1 MLNPELTFIQAAMS
15 LPDIDFKA
23 IRLHRGVKSDAFE
36 ELCCQLASDEAQTLG
51 ARFVRKGRGADGGVE
66 AFAILPTGREV
77 GWQVKYYWQIDTAL
91 KSLKESLDRA
101 LDKHRAMDRFIACL
115 PFDPPDSRKANTV
128 TALQKWEAWR
138 TAEIAEAA
146 KSGRTIEIELW
157 AAQGIRDRLMT
168 DPKAAGRIAF
178 WFDETLLTE
187 AWFREK
193 LARSV
198 NALGARY
205 TASTNIKLPIRHAV
219 LALTGDP
226 GFLGEL
232 RQLVENLA
240 QARSLVPEDAGP
252 EAEAAR
258 AKVDIAVAAL
268 QAVVDLQPT
277 ELPQADLV
285 AVLSEA
291 EEATSAWRLFDH
303 RANGRSQASPE
314 ISRLHGRT
322 ADARERLASRR
333 WTLVNARRLLV
344 TGEGGR
350 GKSHLLA
357 DACQHQIE
365 AGAPALLIV
374 SHLLKDEE
382 PWAQIIKGLDLPRHL
397 RVEEFLGA
405 LNAAAEAAGVRAL
418 VVVDGLNER
427 DGQALWSARL
437 PTFLHDVEAF
447 PHISVVLSCR
457 TTYVEATIP
466 SELDETRL
474 PRLEHAGFSVSDA
487 ARYLDLRGVT
497 TLDAPWPMA
506 EFDTPLFLKT
516 LCDGLAFSGKTTLP
530 KGSQGVS
537 SIFELYADAVA
548 GAVEREMGL
557 TKKLKHVPRLITA
570 LAKEIATT
578 GDGYVPYL
586 RADEIAQTI
595 LPHNGRAGRDLLF
608 QLIAAGL
615 LTTNLNG
622 GEEFVSFTFERVGD
636 FAVAEGLIE
645 ACKDGDALKARLQED
660 SPLAKTLSGNAGY
673 VGGVL
678 EALTVLAPERFG
690 TELLDLSMPMQM
702 KWEAAQAFEESLMTR
717 EATAFT
723 DHTWELVR
731 QYGGT
736 AGEWDARIRLASE
749 PDAAQNAE
757 ALHARLKAMPM
768 PERDAVWSIHLAR
781 TSRAAG
787 PLSDWALR
795 PRYGHL
801 AEPRALLAA
810 ITLTWFLSTS
820 DRSLRD
826 RSTKSLVSI
835 LADQPGIVAA
845 LLERFID
852 VDDAYVLERLLCAI
866 YGAALQGRWPSDA
879 GALAVQAVD
888 QEVFV
893 KRAPPVNCLAREHG
907 RLLIQWAIAH
917 GVVPADYDT
926 APSTGP
932 FTSPWPIE
940 HVPDDVIESFTRVHR
955 NGYVGRD
962 AIVASCVE
970 DGDFARYVLDRVV
983 DSWSPALRGTTPLP
997 TRETLHDAWQRDFDA
1012 MATPEMQAAYA
1023 ALTLALK
1030 EDYEESRWHD
1040 GAKAKA
1046 AKAAFETAIGSDM
1059 FERWREEAANWRRS
1073 GMYQATQ
1080 PRDHAEFNLAWARRW
1095 VCLRA
1100 HQRGWSQALHGDFD
1114 DTIHNDR
1121 MSHHAERIGKKYQ
1134 WLALYEL
1141 RARMA
1146 DNLEP
1151 VKAAAEPEPEE
1162 LRAIDPSLL
1171 AGVRFSEDDEET
1183 DDGDQDTAPL
1193 EASEWKRSL
1202 LLPPVGLDEA
1212 LVWRDDLDDLPDG
1225 LEALELTADGRQ
1237 WLLLKGFD
1245 SWRGGPE
1252 WLNRQV
1258 TRFITCF
1265 VVRRTDLPA
1274 FLTLV
1279 DGMFELDHDHLLE
1292 GEERVPFQ
1300 SYLGEHP
1307 WLWREEPNDG
1317 WNPAW
1322 TPRTQRTAKGVKVRG
1337 TTIGYLA
1344 EDRSYDQSLA
1354 MMIEA
1359 RIPRPWLMKALD
1371 LHLGDGRAFRY
1382 VDADGRVVFQDPT
1395 AEGGSATAALID
1407 RDAFLGLLTKKKLA
1421 AVWLIAGEKNIYG
1434 QKPGD
1439 GFGGRRTYARVAH
1452 SVGKTLSM
1460 NARASTLLTPSAK
1473 QLEALRPKPMT
1484 GEASLEERD

>member
-1 MLNPELTFIQAAMS
+1 MS

-36 ELCCQLASDEAQTLG
+36 ELCCQLASDEARAIDG
-51 ARFVRKGRGADGGVE
+51 RFVRKGRGADGGLE
-66 AFAILPTGREV
+66 AFAILPGGREV
-77 GWQVKYYWQIDTAL
+77 GWQVKYYWQIDAAL
-91 KSLKESLDRA
+91 KSLKESLDQA
-101 LDKHRAMDRFIACL
+101 LDKHPAMDRFIACI
-115 PFDPPDSRKANTV
+115 PFDPADSRKANTLS
-128 TALQKWEAWR
+128 ALQKWEAWR

-146 KSGRTIEIELW
+146 KAGRALEIELW
-157 AAQGIRDRLMT
+157 AAQDIRDRLMA

-178 WFDETLLTE
+178 WFDETLLTQ

-198 NALGARY
+198 KALGARY
-205 TASTNIKLPIRHAV
+205 TPSTNIKLPIRHAV

-226 GFLGEL
+226 GFLAEL
-232 RQLVENLA
+232 RQLTENLA
-240 QARSLVPEDAGP
+240 QARSLIPESAGI
-252 EAEAAR
+252 EADAAR
-258 AKVDIAVAAL
+258 AKVDVAITAM
-268 QAVVDLQPT
+268 QAVVDQQPT

-285 AVLSEA
+285 AILTDA
-291 EEATSAWRLFDH
+291 ERATSEWRLADH
-303 RANGRSQASPE
+303 RAHDRSQASSE

-333 WTLVNARRLLV
+333 WALVNARRLLV

-357 DACQHQIE
+357 DACQHQID

-374 SHLLKDEE
+374 SHLLTDDE
-382 PWAQIIKGLDLPRHL
+382 PWTQIVAGLDLPRHL

-405 LNAAAEAAGVRAL
+405 LNAAAEAAGVRAF

-447 PHISVVLSCR
+447 PYISVVLSCR
-457 TTYVEATIP
+457 TTYVETTIP
-466 SELDETRL
+466 SELDENVL

-497 TLDAPWPMA
+497 TLDAPWPLA

-516 LCDGLAFSGKTTLP
+516 LCDGLAFSGQTTLP

-537 SIFELYADAVA
+537 SIFNLYAQAVA
-548 GAVEREMGL
+548 GAVERELGL
-557 TKKLKHVPRLITA
+557 TKSLKHVPRLISA
-570 LAKEIATT
+570 LAKEIAST
-578 GDGYVPYL
+578 GDAYIPYF
-586 RADEIAQTI
+586 RADEIARSI
-595 LPHNGRAGRDLLF
+595 LPNDGRADRDPLF
-608 QLIAAGL
+608 RLIAAGL
-615 LTTNLNG
+615 LTTNRVG
-622 GEEFVSFTFERVGD
+622 DDEVVGFTFERVGD
-636 FAVAEGLIE
+636 FTVAEGLIDG
-645 ACKDGDALKARLQED
+645 CKDAEALKARLEED
-660 SPLAKTLSGNAGY
+660 SPLAKTLSGDAGY
-673 VGGVL
+673 VGGIL
-678 EALTVLAPERFG
+678 EALAVLAPERFEI
-690 TELLDLSMPMQM
+690 ELLDLPMPMQM

-723 DHTWELVR
+723 DHTWDLVR
-731 QYGGT
+731 QYGGV

-768 PERDAVWSIHLAR
+768 PERDAAWSIHLAR

-795 PRYGHL
+795 PRNGHL

-810 ITLTWFLSTS
+810 ITLAWFLSTS
-820 DRSLRD
+820 DRGLRD

-835 LADQPGIVAA
+835 LADQPGIVAP

-866 YGAALQGRWPSDA
+866 YGAALQGRWPKDA
-879 GALAVQAVD
+879 GALVVEAVD
-888 QEVFV
+888 QEIFV
-893 KRAPPVNCLAREHG
+893 KHPAPVNCLAREHG
-907 RLLIQWAIAH
+907 RLLIRWAIAH

-926 APSTGP
+926 SPSIGP
-932 FTSPWPIE
+932 FTSAWPIE
-940 HVPDDVIESFTRVHR
+940 HVPDTVIESFTRVHR

-983 DSWSPALRGTTPLP
+983 DSWSPASRGTTPLP
-997 TRETLHDAWQRDFDA
+997 TRQTLHDAWQRDFDT
-1012 MATPEMQAAYA
+1012 MATPAMQAAYA
-1023 ALTLALK
+1023 GLTVALK
-1030 EDYEESRWHD
+1030 EDHEKSPWHE
-1040 GAKAKA
+1040 GAEAKA
-1046 AKAAFETAIGSDM
+1046 AKAAFETAVGSDM
-1059 FERWREEAANWRRS
+1059 FERWREEAAIWRRS
-1073 GMYQATQ
+1073 GMYQQPQ

-1100 HQRGWSQALHGDFD
+1100 HQLGWSQALHGEFD

-1121 MSHHAERIGKKYQ
+1121 MSHQAERIGKKYQ

-1141 RARMA
+1141 CARMA

-1151 VKAAAEPEPEE
+1151 VNAAAEVEPEE

-1171 AGVRFSEDDEET
+1171 AGMRFSEDEEEIDDE
-1183 DDGDQDTAPL
+1183 DNDTAPL
-1193 EASEWKRSL
+1193 EAPEWKRSL

-1212 LVWRDDLDDLPDG
+1212 LVWRDDLEDLPDG
-1225 LEALELTADGRQ
+1225 LEALELSADNQQ

-1252 WLNRQV
+1252 SLNRQV
-1258 TRFITCF
+1258 SRFITCF
-1265 VVRRTDLPA
+1265 VVRRADLPA
-1274 FLTLV
+1274 FLKLV
-1279 DGMFELDHDHLLE
+1279 DGVFELDHDHLLE
-1292 GEERVPFQ
+1292 GEERVPWQ

-1307 WLWREEPNDG
+1307 WLWREEPEEG
-1317 WNPAW
+1317 WNRPW
-1322 TPRTQRTAKGVKVRG
+1322 TPRTQRSAKGVKVRG

-1344 EDRSYDQSLA
+1344 EDRGYDQSLA
-1354 MMIEA
+1354 VMIEA
-1359 RIPRPWLMKALD
+1359 RLPRPWLMNALD

-1382 VDADGRVVFQDPT
+1382 VDTDGRVVFQDPT
-1395 AEGGSATAALID
+1395 AEGGSTTAALID
-1407 RDAFLGLLTKKKLA
+1407 REAFLGLLAKKRLA
-1421 AVWLIAGEKNIYG
+1421 AVWLIAGEKNVYG
-1434 QKPGD
+1434 QKPGE
-1439 GFGGRRTYARVAH
+1439 GFGGRRHYARVAH
-1452 SVGKTLSM
+1452 SVGKALSIGT
-1460 NARASTLLTPSAK
+1460 RATKLSAPSAA
-1473 QLEALRPKPMT
+1473 QLQALRKPQPK
-1484 GEASLEERD
+1484 DI

>member
-23 IRLHRGVKSDAFE
+23 IRLHRGLKSDAFE

-66 AFAILPTGREV
+66 AFAILPNGREV

-101 LDKHRAMDRFIACL
+101 LDKHPAMDRFVACL

-128 TALQKWEAWR
+128 TGLQKWEAWR

-157 AAQGIRDRLMT
+157 SAQCVRDRLIA

-226 GFLGEL
+226 SFLEEL

-240 QARSLVPEDAGP
+240 QARSLAPEDAG
-252 EAEAAR
+252 AKADAAR
-258 AKVDIAVAAL
+258 AKVDIAVAAM
-268 QAVVDLQPT
+268 QAVVDQQPT

-285 AVLSEA
+285 AVLTAA

-314 ISRLHGRT
+314 VSRLHGRT
-322 ADARERLASRR
+322 AEARERLASRR
-333 WTLVNARRLLV
+333 WALVNARRLLV

-357 DACQHQIE
+357 DACQHQID

-374 SHLLKDEE
+374 SHILRDDE
-382 PWAQIIKGLDLPRHL
+382 PWAQIVKGLDLPRHL

-457 TTYVEATIP
+457 TTYVDATIP
-466 SELDETRL
+466 SELDETL
-474 PRLEHAGFSVSDA
+474 VPRLEHAGFSVSDA
-487 ARYLDLRGVT
+487 ARYLDMRGVT

-537 SIFELYADAVA
+537 SIFNLYANAVA

-570 LAKEIATT
+570 LAKEIAST
-578 GDGYVPYL
+578 GNAYVPYL
-586 RADEIAQTI
+586 RADEIAQAI
-595 LPHNGRAGRDLLF
+595 LPHNGRADRDLLF

-615 LTTNLNG
+615 LTTNLDG
-622 GEEFVSFTFERVGD
+622 DEEFVSFTFERVGD

-645 ACKDGDALKARLQED
+645 GCKDGDALKARLQEE
-660 SPLAKTLSGNAGY
+660 SPLAKTLSGDAGY
-673 VGGVL
+673 VSGIL
-678 EALTVLAPERFG
+678 EALAVLAPERFG
-690 TELLDLSMPMQM
+690 VELLDLPIPMQM

-723 DHTWELVR
+723 DHTWDLVR
-731 QYGGT
+731 RYGGA
-736 AGEWDARIRLASE
+736 AGEWEARIRLASE

-757 ALHARLKAMPM
+757 ALHARLKAMSM
-768 PERDAVWSIHLAR
+768 PQRDAVWSIHLAR
-781 TSRAAG
+781 ASRAAG

-795 PRYGHL
+795 PRHGHL

-820 DRSLRD
+820 DRRLRD

-835 LADQPGIVAA
+835 LADQPGIVAP

-879 GALAVQAVD
+879 GALAVQAVN

-907 RLLIQWAIAH
+907 RLLIQWAITH
-917 GVVPADYDT
+917 GIVPGDYDT

-932 FTSPWPIE
+932 FTSAWPIE
-940 HVPDDVIESFTRVHR
+940 HVPDSVIEGFKRVHR

-962 AIVASCVE
+962 AIVASCVD

-997 TRETLHDAWQRDFDA
+997 TRQMLHDAWQRDFDA
-1012 MATPEMQAAYA
+1012 MATPAMQTAYA
-1023 ALTLALK
+1023 SLTQAVA
-1030 EDYEESRWHD
+1030 EDYKESPWRE

-1046 AKAAFETAIGSDM
+1046 AKGTFEAAVGSDM
-1059 FERWREEAANWRRS
+1059 FERWREEAADWRRS
-1073 GMYQATQ
+1073 GMYQAPQ
-1080 PRDHAEFNLAWARRW
+1080 PRDHAGFNLAWARRW
-1095 VCLRA
+1095 VCLKA
-1100 HQRGWSQALHGDFD
+1100 HQLGWSQALHGDFD

-1141 RARMA
+1141 RARMT

-1151 VKAAAEPEPEE
+1151 VKPAAEPEPDE

-1171 AGVRFSEDDEET
+1171 AGVRFSEDDEGP
-1183 DDGDQDTAPL
+1183 DDREIDTVPL
-1193 EASEWKRSL
+1193 EAPGWKRSL
-1202 LLPPVGLDEA
+1202 LLPPVDLDEA

-1225 LEALELTADGRQ
+1225 LDALEVTVGDRE

-1245 SWRGGPE
+1245 SWRGGPDA
-1252 WLNRQV
+1252 LNRQV
-1258 TRFITCF
+1258 SRFITCF
-1265 VVRRTDLPA
+1265 VVRRADLPD
-1274 FLTLV
+1274 FLKLV
-1279 DGMFELDHDHLLE
+1279 EGQSELNHDHLLE
-1292 GEERVPFQ
+1292 GEERVPWQ

-1307 WLWREEPNDG
+1307 WLWLEEPDEG
-1317 WNPAW
+1317 WNRPW
-1322 TPRTQRTAKGVKVRG
+1322 TPRTQRSAKGVKVRG

-1344 EDRSYDQSLA
+1344 EDRGYDQSLA
-1354 MMIEA
+1354 VMIEA
-1359 RIPRPWLMKALD
+1359 RLPRPWLMAALD
-1371 LHLGDGRAFRY
+1371 LRLGDGRAFRY

-1395 AEGGSATAALID
+1395 AEGGSTTAALID
-1407 RDAFLGLLTKKKLA
+1407 RKAFLGLLAKRKLA
-1421 AVWLIAGEKNIYG
+1421 AVWLIAGEKNVYG
-1434 QKPGD
+1434 EGPGD
-1439 GFGGRRTYARVAH
+1439 GFGGRRTYSRIAH
-1452 SVGKTLSM
+1452 TVGKALSIS
-1460 NARASTLLTPSAK
+1460 ARMSKLAPPSAK
-1473 QLEALRPKPMT
+1473 QLEALRPKPT
-1484 GEASLEERD
+1484 TAEASLKGAD